1 MIYCWAG
8 EVEVCLGGREI
19 LKVSTGEVSRGEG
32 EVLKISLIT
41 NKQDFDQFKL
51 EDLHF

>member
-1 MIYCWAG
+1 M
-8 EVEVCLGGREI
+8 EDCLGRRQI

-32 EVLKISLIT
+32 EVLKISLVT
-41 NKQDFDQFKL
+41 NSQDFDQFKL